1 MIYPEQIRAAR
12 ALLGLNQ
19 TQLATLAD
27 VGVATIKRIE
37 VASGKIRG
45 AAQTIWKIQT
55 ALEKAGVRFVDA
67 DENAGVGVRLKEN
80 QDQPDSI
87 NSF

>member
-1 MIYPEQIRAAR
+1 MIYPEQMRAAR

-19 TQLATLAD
+19 TQLAKLAG
-27 VGVATIKRIE
+27 VGIATVKRIE
-37 VASGKIRG
+37 AESGQIRG

-55 ALEKAGVRFVDA
+55 ALENAGVRFIDA
-67 DENAGVGVRLKEN
+67 DENAGVGLRLKASRLRL
-80 QDQPDSI
+80 DSS